1 LLSTIQVQRH
11 HNFSTIMRFQ
21 SRQFLANV
29 PTYKLV
35 SKQIGHRAD
44 WKRNQPFLWSM
55 EVKDG

>member
-1 LLSTIQVQRH
+1 
-11 HNFSTIMRFQ
+11 MRFQ
-21 SRQFLANV
+21 SRQSLPNL

-44 WKRNQPFLWSM
+44 WKRNQPFFWSM